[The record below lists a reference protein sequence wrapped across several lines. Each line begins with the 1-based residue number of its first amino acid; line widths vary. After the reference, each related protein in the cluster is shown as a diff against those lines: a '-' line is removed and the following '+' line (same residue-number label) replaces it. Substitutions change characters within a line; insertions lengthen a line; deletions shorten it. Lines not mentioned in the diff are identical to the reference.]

1 MKNKFKMNTDPF
13 VEHMKWIAIKNNS
26 TSEENLGRYKHR
38 MELIRTCIGIAV
50 LVIQFIILYHII
62 K

>member
-1 MKNKFKMNTDPF
+1 MKNKLKMSKDPF
-13 VEHMKWIAIKNNS
+13 EEHMKWMVKKHGP
-26 TSEENLGRYKHR
+26 TFDEKLGQYKHR